1 MLLDFILNG
10 FLLSITNVFR
20 FVVDV
25 YCFFLLFGK
34 VAFFL
39 LLLLVTNLVPFLTC
53 IKIVAQFTT
62 FELFNCIVFD
72 LENVISFVNKIMTA
86 FSYC

>member
-34 VAFFL
+34 VAFF
-39 LLLLVTNLVPFLTC
+39 
-53 IKIVAQFTT
+53 IVAIGNEFSA
-62 FELFNCIVFD
+62 IFD
-72 LENVISFVNKIMTA
+72 VHKNRCTIYNVRVI
-86 FSYC
+86 

>member
-20 FVVDV
+20 FVVGV

-34 VAFFL
+34 VVFL

-72 LENVISFVNKIMTA
+72 LEIVISFVNKIMSA